1 MAVNVFRSPGKII
14 YNAGAI
20 EQIGAAAKQYGSKA
34 MLVTGRNSAKKNG
47 SLDKIVSLLAS
58 SGLATAVFAEIES
71 DPSVDIVGRGV
82 DFARE
87 NGIDVIVA
95 LGGGSPLDAAKAIS
109 VMITNP
115 GTIVDYEKKSPQV
128 NGIPVIAVPTTA
140 GTGSEV
146 SRYVVI
152 TDNQR
157 HIKMLIGGETMVPK
171 VAILDPNLT
180 VSMPGHVTAAT
191 GMDALTHAME
201 AYISKVAQPLTLV
214 HSLTAIRLISNNL
227 IKAIVNPE
235 NLTARSN
242 MLLGQLHA
250 GFAFSNAS
258 VALVHSMSRPLGAY
272 FGVPHGLGN
281 AILLPEVMNFN
292 RVACPE
298 KFVEIAAAMGE
309 ITADLSV
316 REASGLAIKAINDL
330 FEETGLPKTLME
342 IGVTRESL
350 PQLSKDAFES
360 GSTLNNP
367 RQPSVDQI
375 IKIYEKIY
383 E

>member
-350 PQLSKDAFES
+350 PQLAKDAFES